1 MYTISLHGA
10 NFDKNPGVG
19 EMMSMAAYRID
30 WRLWFV
36 LGLLIQCSLYH
47 WEEVTFHW
55 IWMYMYIKQ
64 LDFEL

>member
-30 WRLWFV
+30 RRLWFV

-47 WEEVTFHW
+47 
-55 IWMYMYIKQ
+55 
-64 LDFEL
+64 